1 MKRDLKK
8 VDQFFASNLEGMRT
22 EPSDQ
27 VWQGIEKRY
36 FRRKAGYF
44 TSFMKILPIIVL
56 IGSGIA
62 VYTIFFQPDMDT
74 PIVEDKA
81 VSVPA
86 EALKAHE
93 NVQAEANTDDLV
105 SPDIL
110 EILEVHTSSQQI
122 TEVQAPASEIIEK
135 TGSGSVGVLQTEQ
148 SPVNSSIQ
156 SGIYRQ
162 APLTCYQIPGYHMS
176 TSSEMNTTE
185 RMMNDVAY
193 GFNLNN
199 DYVRKAEYWYGA
211 QVTPCVVFYPGKNN
225 KNSWTGELTVDYVP
239 SRFTFQAGIGL
250 GYYKE
255 SGSYSVAYSS
265 FDSVGYYYDV
275 TSFSVHP
282 QNSDSVL
289 FELTEAN
296 IYDSV
301 DHIVLTEMQN
311 KYLYL
316 RFPVNIGYN
325 VFNSKRFTCYV
336 RGGVVFSVMLWKD
349 EPEIRM
355 PANDVSLIQVQQD
368 YPGRV
373 TSSWEF
379 TAGISFIYKINKRL
393 GLSFEPVYTRY
404 ISNIYKAGFDYS
416 NTKPYAIGLRTGIYV
431 KF

>member
-1 MKRDLKK
+1 MHMKRDLKK

-44 TSFMKILPIIVL
+44 TSFMKILPIVVL

-62 VYTIFFQPDMDT
+62 VYTIFFQSGMDT

-81 VSVPA
+81 VSAPA
-86 EALKAHE
+86 ESSKALE
-93 NVQAEANTDDLV
+93 NVQTEANTDQLLSTDA
-105 SPDIL
+105 PEDQ
-110 EILEVHTSSQQI
+110 EVHANSQQI
-122 TEVQAPASEIIEK
+122 TEVQVIPDSYVL
-135 TGSGSVGVLQTEQ
+135 GSSAKDMSSTVIAVPVG
-148 SPVNSSIQ
+148 IHHH
-156 SGIYRQ
+156 
-162 APLTCYQIPGYHMS
+162 APLTCYQIPGYYAS
-176 TSSEMNTTE
+176 TSADMNTAE
-185 RMMNDVAY
+185 RKMTDVAFGY
-193 GFNLNN
+193 GINN
-199 DYVRKAEYWYGA
+199 DYVRKAEYWFGA
-211 QVTPCVVFYPGKNN
+211 QVTPSVVFYPDKNN
-225 KNSWTGELTVDYVP
+225 KNSWTGELTMDYVP
-239 SRFTFQAGIGL
+239 SRFTLQAGIGL
-250 GYYKE
+250 GYFKE
-255 SGSYSVAYSS
+255 SGNYRVAYSS

-275 TSFSVHP
+275 TSFSVNP
-282 QNSDSVL
+282 QNPDSVL

-325 VFNSKRFTCYV
+325 VFNNKRFTCYV
-336 RGGVVFSVMLWKD
+336 RGGVVFSVLLWKD

-355 PANDVSLIQVQQD
+355 PANDISLIHVQQD

-373 TSSWEF
+373 TTSWEF